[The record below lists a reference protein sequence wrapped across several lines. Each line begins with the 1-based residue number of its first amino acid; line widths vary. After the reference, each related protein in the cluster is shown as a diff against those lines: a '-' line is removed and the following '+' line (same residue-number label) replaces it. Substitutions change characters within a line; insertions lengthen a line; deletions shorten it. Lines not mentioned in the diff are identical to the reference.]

1 MHDKLFKLSMQN
13 HSIAKDFFRGH
24 LPKSIQSR
32 CDWSTLKLCK
42 ETFVNKDYHAHAAD
56 VLYSVNIDGRQS
68 YLYLLSEHQSKPDRL
83 MPLRLWGYLCQIWQ
97 LSAKDKKQKK
107 LPLIYPLVFYHGKRS
122 PYPYSMDFLRLFEDP
137 SLAKS
142 ILYNPFSLVDVTQ
155 LSDDALLKQGA
166 SAAFQLIQKHIFER
180 DIYNA
185 IERLSK
191 AKVFAILES
200 LGGGDYLLELVEYV
214 LMKGHADDKQQVF
227 NQIVASLQDEENLMG
242 RMTMAQEWRYE
253 GRLEGRQEGLNEG
266 LQKGLQKGL
275 NEGLNKGREEGLKA
289 ASHSAALNLFAMGA
303 SDEFVAKALNLS
315 LSEVAKFRNA
325 LQKNK

>member
-1 MHDKLFKLSMQN
+1 MHDKLFRLSMQH

-24 LPKSIQSR
+24 LPESIQSR
-32 CDWSTLKLCK
+32 CDWSTLTLCK

-83 MPLRLWGYLCQIWQ
+83 MPLRLWEYLCQIWQ
-97 LSAKDKKQKK
+97 LSAKDKQQKK

-122 PYPYSMDFLRLFEDP
+122 PYPYSMDFLSLFEDP

-166 SAAFQLIQKHIFER
+166 SAAFQVIQKHIFER

-185 IERLSK
+185 IERLSQT
-191 AKVFAILES
+191 KVFAILET

-214 LMKGHADDKQQVF
+214 LIKGHADDKEKVF
-227 NQIVASLQDEENLMG
+227 NTIVASLQDEENLMG

-253 GRLEGRQEGLNEG
+253 GRLEGRQEGLHEG
-266 LQKGLQKGL
+266 L
-275 NEGLNKGREEGLKA
+275 EKGRQVASNDA
-289 ASHSAALNLFAMGA
+289 AFNLFAMGMDDA
-303 SDEFVAKALNLS
+303 FIAKALNLT
-315 LSEVAKFRNA
+315 LSDVAKLRAVFQAN
-325 LQKNK
+325 